1 MVGAQDGG
9 VSGQVVEVVH
19 DDGHEQVD
27 HDEAAEEDE
36 GDKVEVGGV
45 AATGLVWVEK
55 FPRCLIPAV
64 ALLVAGP
71 TSLAG
76 QHYVRPGLSSGTSY
90 KYKLKTCHFG
100 RFLNAGCSSSNCFV
114 THSSSKLVSQLG

>member
-9 VSGQVVEVVH
+9 VPGQVVEVVH

-55 FPRCLIPAV
+55 FARGLISAV
-64 ALLVAGP
+64 ALLIAGP
-71 TSLAG
+71 ASLAG
-76 QHYVRPGLSSGTSY
+76 QHDVRPSLSSGTS
-90 KYKLKTCHFG
+90 
-100 RFLNAGCSSSNCFV
+100 
-114 THSSSKLVSQLG
+114 